1 MTIIQGILLG
11 ILQGI
16 TEFLPVS
23 SSGHLA
29 VAQHLFGLGEVPT
42 LFDIF
47 LHLATLAAVILYFR
61 KTIGRLF
68 CILGRWIARR
78 PEPETSAQNGRGI
91 TKNLAGNDSVGHRTI
106 LMVILTTIITG
117 AIGVAFEKVLPKLFG
132 VESFAALP
140 VKFICMG
147 FIITAVLLIVSS
159 IVQKKSESKKQS
171 AESVE
176 KINNS
181 SSADS
186 KPKGLSVVQSLV
198 IGLAQGI
205 GTLPGISRSGSTIAG
220 ALFSGVDRVTA
231 GDYSFIVSIPAIIGA
246 FILELKDIGSVVG
259 TIGPEP
265 VIAGCAAAFAS
276 GYIALT
282 WLMRVIHKGRLE
294 WFAAYLIPLGILG
307 LIFF

>member
-29 VAQHLFGLGEVPT
+29 VAQHLFGLGEVPV

-78 PEPETSAQNGRGI
+78 PEPAAANANGRGI
-91 TKNLAGNDSVGHRTI
+91 TKNLAGNDSVGRRTI
-106 LMVILTTIITG
+106 LMVILTTAITG
-117 AIGVAFEKVLPKLFG
+117 AIGVVFEKVLPKLFG
-132 VESFAALP
+132 VESFSALP
-140 VKFICMG
+140 LTFVCAG
-147 FIITAVLLIVSS
+147 FIITALLLVVSS
-159 IVQKKSESKKQS
+159 VVQKKNELKNQS
-171 AESVE
+171 AQSSE
-176 KINNS
+176 KVDGS
-181 SSADS
+181 SDVDSA
-186 KPKGLSVVQSLV
+186 PKGLSVVQSLI
-198 IGLAQGI
+198 IGFAQGI

-231 GDYSFIVSIPAIIGA
+231 GDYSFIVSIPAILGA
-246 FILELKDIGSVVG
+246 FVLELKDIGSVAG
-259 TIGPEP
+259 AIGPEP

-282 WLMRVIHKGRLE
+282 WLMRIIHKGRLE